1 MFQNYLPGDIVTL
14 VYSDCGLIHGTA
26 QYTWVPRWKMGVV
39 VGGEEHSRHN
49 KSEEI
54 EILVLIDGNL
64 LWIESSSLEKR

>member
-1 MFQNYLPGDIVTL
+1 
-14 VYSDCGLIHGTA
+14 
-26 QYTWVPRWKMGVV
+26 MGVV
-39 VGGEEHSRHN
+39 VGGEEHSRHS